1 MKKFFYLMGIAVAAV
16 TSCAKDTI
24 MESSKGHAIDFRMA
38 AETRAAETTTATLGS
53 FYVSATDENSAC
65 YFKDVAF
72 IRSGSYF
79 LSSPSYFWPGDGSEL
94 KFAAYAPS
102 ATELGVTPD
111 LAEGWQKL
119 TGFSPASDISDQKDL
134 VACIATGS
142 ETDAGNGVSLTFEHQ
157 LSQIEV
163 KAKNANPGYVYTI
176 AGIKIANVISEGD
189 FDFAA
194 LEQAGANPWTL
205 NESSKSTY
213 SVVYN
218 DVRVLDNYGK
228 CLMKTE
234 GDNAML
240 LPQQLVAWDPSNPNS
255 TGAYIS
261 VYANICTSAGSK
273 VFPTT
278 SDEYGWLAIPVN
290 TTWEAGNRYVYT
302 LDFTNGAGYPENG
315 GGSILGAPIKFTV
328 NITPWN
334 ERELKEEGSELIGR
348 WKIDHWKST
357 ITYLDNGEVEIFEKT
372 YEQIIEENQVE
383 EVVHEITFINGNT
396 FHFKDLPVNLELI
409 REGDKMI
416 LFYDLEDP
424 VYLQNVTP
432 TSLELRVNYTE
443 VNFSDRDCNEEV
455 IITYL
460 KIEE

>member
-1 MKKFFYLMGIAVAAV
+1 MKNFFYLMGIAVAAV
-16 TSCAKDTI
+16 TSCAKDTLT
-24 MESSKGHAIDFRMA
+24 ENKPSRAIDFRVA
-38 AETRAAETTTATLGS
+38 AETRATETTTANLES
-53 FYVSATDENSAC
+53 FYVTAIDKTSSC
-65 YFKDVAF
+65 YFKDVAY

-111 LAEGWQKL
+111 LTEGKQKL
-119 TGFSPASDISDQKDL
+119 TGFSPASDISDQKDF

-142 ETDAGNGVSLTFEHQ
+142 ETDAGNGVALTFEHH

-176 AGIKIANVISEGD
+176 AGVKIANVISEGD

-194 LEQAGANPWTL
+194 LEQTGANPWAL

-240 LPQQLVAWDPSNPNS
+240 LPQQLVAWNPSNSNS

-261 VYANICTSAGSK
+261 VYANICTAAGSK

-278 SDEYGWLAIPVN
+278 SEEYGWLAIPVN
-290 TTWEAGNRYVYT
+290 TKWEAGNRYVYT

-315 GGSILGAPIKFTV
+315 GSSILGDPIKFTV

-334 ERELKEEGSELIGR
+334 ETELKEEGSEYIGK
-348 WKIDHWKST
+348 WKINHWKST
-357 ITYLDNGEVEIFEKT
+357 ITYKDNNEIEIHEKS
-372 YEQIIEENQVE
+372 YEQIVE
-383 EVVHEITFINGNT
+383 EGEIDEVVYEITFTDGNT
-396 FHFKDLPVNLELI
+396 YYLKDSDVAFHTMKDGDQTILFEDY
-409 REGDKMI
+409 GDK
-416 LFYDLEDP
+416 
-424 VYLQNVTP
+424 VYIHEVTP
-432 TSLELRVNYTE
+432 TTLTLRINYLDGSFNNRE
-443 VNFSDRDCNEEV
+443 CDEEILISYIKV
-455 IITYL
+455 
-460 KIEE
+460 E